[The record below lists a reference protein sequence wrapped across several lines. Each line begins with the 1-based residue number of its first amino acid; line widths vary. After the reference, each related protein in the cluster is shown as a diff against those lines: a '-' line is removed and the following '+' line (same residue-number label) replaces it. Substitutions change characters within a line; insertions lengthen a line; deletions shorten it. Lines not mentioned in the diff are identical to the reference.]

1 LKPWTRNKRPN
12 QKPPPGTKT
21 PAAPKRGEKTM
32 HKIENSIDLF
42 KWSESVNHALN
53 NKICDYQDI
62 FARSDIQTLKDAFL
76 KNSLNQNDFN
86 LVIFSIQKAMGSE
99 VIVDFMRFYAKHK
112 AEKYIQAESDNLD
125 RRFNEIVKREKDFEL
140 RREQLEATI
149 KNLEHRNAELK
160 KDNSNMTKELSD
172 KVIYI
177 MDIKDEISEMKTT
190 IDELNIFK
198 KHVKELLNK

>member
-1 LKPWTRNKRPN
+1 
-12 QKPPPGTKT
+12 
-21 PAAPKRGEKTM
+21 M